1 MSELAEPLG
10 RLLAD
15 ACPPATVR
23 AIEHGASPAVL
34 WARLEASGFLDA
46 VVIESAG
53 GAGLAL
59 AEAFALF
66 VAEGRQ
72 VLPVPMAHTMLVR
85 GVLALHGIAAPSG
98 SIAIASRT
106 RHASDGSVSC
116 PGTPCGSVA
125 DWIVVTHP
133 EGWCLL
139 RAADAERAPSG
150 THASLRAD
158 LTWRAFPPRVRVLPH
173 PIEWRAAGAAIASA
187 QIAGALEQVL
197 QTTLAYAGQRVQ
209 FGRPIGRFQA
219 IQHNLAVMAQQVA
232 AARMAAEIGC
242 AGATVLPDRLR
253 AALAKAR
260 TSEAAALVANS
271 AHAVHGA
278 IGITAELD
286 LQLYTRRLHEW
297 RSDFGAETH
306 WNRELGRALL
316 DGDAPL
322 ALDFMRG
329 NLIPPAADVP
339 R

>member
-1 MSELAEPLG
+1 MNELDEPLA

-23 AIEHGASPAVL
+23 AIERGAAPAPL
-34 WARLEASGFLDA
+34 WMRLETSGFLDA
-46 VVIESAG
+46 VVSESAG
-53 GAGLAL
+53 GAGLGL

-72 VLPVPMAHTMLVR
+72 VLPLPMAHTMLAR
-85 GVLALHGIAAPSG
+85 GVLAMHGIAAPSG

-106 RHASDGSVSC
+106 RHANGSVAC
-116 PGTPCGSVA
+116 PGTPCGRVT
-125 DWIVVTHP
+125 DWVVVTHP

-139 RAADAERAPSG
+139 RAAEAERTPSDVHG
-150 THASLRAD
+150 SLRAD
-158 LTWRAFPPRVRVLPH
+158 LTWPTLPPHVRVLPH
-173 PIEWRAAGAAIASA
+173 PIDWQAAGAAVTAA
-187 QIAGALEQVL
+187 QIAGALETVL
-197 QTTLAYAGQRVQ
+197 QTTVGYANQRIQ

-219 IQHNLAVMAQQVA
+219 IQHSLAVMAEQVA

-242 AGATVLPDRLR
+242 AGAALLPDRLR

-316 DGDAPL
+316 DADVDL
-322 ALDFMRG
+322 ALDFMRAA
-329 NLIPPAADVP
+329 LIPPATDSL